1 MMSLLSRLRFLIFF
15 VLLLVSAFFGYRQF
29 RIQTDPTQ
37 LAAHSLRPE
46 DIVAVDVMSVDSSVN
61 APGEIQSVNNTLVEC
76 EIDRLTLSTRSR
88 SLVSGGSTTI
98 LKIVP
103 DGTYVKKGDLLCQ
116 LDSRQYEEM
125 VRVQRIN
132 LQQAELMKKYTEL
145 DVEVSK
151 IAIDEYKNG
160 TSRRSEESL
169 RRAIQVAEFEAD
181 RASRRM
187 AWTRKMAE
195 KGFVTPNAVKSD
207 ELASFKADILLSR
220 AQMAYDTFEKFT
232 QPRTEQSLNSRLR
245 SRGWVLTYYTQWV
258 EYQKKRL
265 KLFEDQVKKCTV
277 VAPHDGMVIYANEDD
292 GDSRVELGA
301 EVRRGQDLFYLPDLE
316 NLQVRAKLSQ
326 TVIDRVR
333 TGMPVEVY
341 AESIDSIAAQ
351 GVVTKIAQLP
361 VPSSSSSWRSS
372 QSKDVKNYYC
382 MIRIEGMHEGFR
394 PGMNAEVVIQ
404 TDTTES
410 CPVVPPE
417 VVEVEGDN
425 EFCLVLGSDGLPRR
439 RQIKTHFGDE
449 FNRIVDKGLKPGEKV
464 ILKPRRFQEMPGVQL
479 ETVMLGDEPA
489 GQAESAVMLAGAEAE
504 AHAVN
509 DSEVIS
515 DKYDTEKPGD
525 VDLVRTVQQS
535 PAR

>member
-1 MMSLLSRLRFLIFF
+1 MSRLSRFRLLIAATA
-15 VLLLVSAFFGYRQF
+15 LLAAVFFGVKQF
-29 RIQTDPTQ
+29 RFQVDPTH
-37 LAAHSLRPE
+37 AATQSLKPE

-88 SLVSGGSTTI
+88 SLVTGGSTTI

-160 TSRRSEESL
+160 TTRRSEESL
-169 RRAIQVAEFEAD
+169 RRAIQVAEFEAE

-207 ELASFKADILLSR
+207 EQASFKADILLSR
-220 AQMAYDTFEKFT
+220 AQLAYDTFEKFT
-232 QPRTEQSLNSRLR
+232 QPRSEQSLKSRLQ
-245 SRGWVLTYYTQWV
+245 SRTWVLTYYTQWV

-265 KLFEDQVKKCTV
+265 KVFEDQVKKCTV
-277 VAPHDGMVIYANEDD
+277 IAPHDGMVIYANEDD

-316 NLQVRAKLSQ
+316 NLQVRARLSQ
-326 TVIDRVR
+326 SVIDRVR

-351 GVVTKIAQLP
+351 GVLTKIAQLP
-361 VPSSSSSWRSS
+361 VPSSSSYRRPAS
-372 QSKDVKNYYC
+372 QDVKNYYC
-382 MIRIEGMHEGFR
+382 LIRIQGMHEGFR

-404 TDTTES
+404 TGSAES
-410 CPVVPPE
+410 CPVIPPE

-425 EFCLVLGSDGLPRR
+425 EFCLVLGDDGLPRR

-449 FNRIVDKGLKPGEKV
+449 FNRIVDKGLKPGDKV

-479 ETVMLGDEPA
+479 ETVMLGNEPA
-489 GQAESAVMLAGAEAE
+489 GLAEKTVVLAGAEPDSGP
-504 AHAVN
+504 VS
-509 DSEVIS
+509 DSEVIA
-515 DKYDTEKPGD
+515 DKDDTQKSGEVG
-525 VDLVRTVQQS
+525 LVRTAQQS

>member
-1 MMSLLSRLRFLIFF
+1 MMSRFRCFRFLIFPA
-15 VLLLVSAFFGYRQF
+15 LLAPLAYFGWTQIEQQVS
-29 RIQTDPTQ
+29 PTQ
-37 LAAHSLRPE
+37 LAVSALSAE
-46 DIVAVDVMSVDSSVN
+46 DVVAVDVMAVDSSVN

-76 EIDRLTLSTRSR
+76 EIDRLSISTRSR
-88 SLVSGGSTTI
+88 SLVSGGASTI

-116 LDSRQYEEM
+116 LDSREYEEM

-169 RRAIQVAEFEAD
+169 RRAIQIAEFEAD

-207 ELASFKADILLSR
+207 ELASFKADIILSR
-220 AQMAYDTFEKFT
+220 AQLAYDTFEKFT
-232 QPRTEQSLNSRLR
+232 QPRSEQSLNSRLR

-265 KLFEDQVKKCTV
+265 KVFENQVAKCTIL
-277 VAPHDGMVIYANEDD
+277 APHDGMAIYANEED

-301 EVRRGQDLFYLPDLE
+301 EVRRGQDLFYFPDLE

-326 TVIDRVR
+326 SVIDRVR
-333 TGMPVEVY
+333 LGMPVSVR
-341 AESIDSIAAQ
+341 AESIDTVEAR

-361 VPSSSSSWRSS
+361 VPTSSSSYRSS
-372 QSKDVKNYYC
+372 QSRDVKNYYC
-382 MIRIEGMHEGFR
+382 LIRIEGEHEGFR
-394 PGMNAEVVIQ
+394 PGMNAEVVIH
-404 TDTTES
+404 TDYAEA
-410 CPVVPPE
+410 CPVIPPE

-425 EFCLVLGSDGLPRR
+425 EFCLVLGDDGVPRR

-449 FNRIVDKGLKPGEKV
+449 FNRIVDKGLDPGEKV
-464 ILKPRRFQEMPGVQL
+464 ILKPRRFQETPGVVLQ
-479 ETVMLGDEPA
+479 TVFLQDSPADFTEKAVSLADTESSSEISKDAEIIAVKEDTSGSQVA
-489 GQAESAVMLAGAEAE
+489 GQM
-504 AHAVN
+504 
-509 DSEVIS
+509 
-515 DKYDTEKPGD
+515 
-525 VDLVRTVQQS
+525 RTAQQQ
-535 PAR
+535 PTR